1 MSTACLRREVDA
13 RGKPGQFLL
22 SGSSVPEDDVSPH
35 SGAGR
40 FSFLRLRPMSV
51 FETGHSTGAVS
62 LEDLLDG
69 GDARSADTNLSVPSI
84 AELVVAG
91 GWPLQLGASAVAAS
105 LAARDYLKQMAE
117 ADVNRVSGAK
127 RDPAR
132 VTQLLR
138 SLARNVATEAP
149 TSSLAGDAGGANG
162 PLARDTVYDYLED

>member
-1 MSTACLRREVDA
+1 MVAMPEVLIPTSRFPPLRS
-13 RGKPGQFLL
+13 LL
-22 SGSSVPEDDVSPH
+22 W
-35 SGAGR
+35 R
-40 FSFLRLRPMSV
+40 
-51 FETGHSTGAVS
+51 
-62 LEDLLDG
+62 
-69 GDARSADTNLSVPSI
+69 
-84 AELVVAG
+84 
-91 GWPLQLGASAVAAS
+91 AVAAS